1 MFPECQFQE
10 MTLELQLYCSEY
22 LENAHIW
29 NEVLRKNK
37 IPIKAAV
44 YTNDMYVDRDFSI
57 NLAKDIPNTKI
68 WETDIY
74 EHNAL
79 RSDGKKILDVLFK
92 L

>member
-1 MFPECQFQE
+1 MSWKSFKNAANILAEKSDWP
-10 MTLELQLYCSEY
+10 QLYDANILSE
-22 LENAHIW
+22 
-29 NEVLRKNK
+29 NK

-57 NLAKDIPNTKI
+57 DLAKNIPNIKI

-79 RSDGKKILDVLFK
+79 RSDGKKVLDILFSL
-92 L
+92 